1 MERGV
6 AATATGPVGRLKR
19 VGLLS
24 AMALATL
31 NAWTGSPLMAVWVG
45 SRVQGSG
52 PPQMGPIFVVAVTM
66 GVISFALVKLLRVLG
81 NAYDRLT
88 GRTPSIRAHTPW
100 LRSMRDGRPHETAGD
115 TTMSAL
121 DIVLVCSVLM
131 AVVAFEIWFFFFSPS
146 PIDGRSGR

>member
-1 MERGV
+1 MEEKGS
-6 AATATGPVGRLKR
+6 RLKR

-24 AMALATL
+24 AMALAAL

-45 SRVQGSG
+45 SRVQGTG
-52 PPQMGPIFVVAVTM
+52 PPEMGAIFVVAVTLA
-66 GVISFALVKLLRVLG
+66 VLSFGLVWLLRVLG

-88 GRTPSIRAHTPW
+88 GRESSIRAHTPW

-115 TTMSAL
+115 TGISAL
-121 DIVLVCSVLM
+121 DAVLVASVM
-131 AVVAFEIWFFFFSPS
+131 IAIVAFEVWFFFFSGS